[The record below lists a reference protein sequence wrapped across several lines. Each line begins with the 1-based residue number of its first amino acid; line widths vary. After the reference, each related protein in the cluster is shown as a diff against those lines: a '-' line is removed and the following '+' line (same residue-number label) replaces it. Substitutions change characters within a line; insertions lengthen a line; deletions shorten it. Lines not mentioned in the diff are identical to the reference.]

1 MAQKIS
7 RKIGEGKQKK
17 VLSLVLCVAMMLSV
31 MVVGAGAAFSDQSK
45 IKNTEAVD
53 ACTALNIIGGY
64 PDGSFK
70 PEGNITRA
78 EATKM
83 ICVALNGGK
92 EPAVSTNATPTFSD
106 VRGNAN
112 AAWAEGYIESCV
124 AQGIVSGVGAGKFAP
139 NGNVTGVQLAK
150 MLLVALG
157 YKSDLE
163 GFTGNAWAT
172 NVNVIATQRGLYKN
186 LEKMDTA
193 AALTRDNAAQM
204 IWNALQATEVE
215 YSYTLDGSNGNL
227 SSKAQVV
234 DKTHRESGTD
244 VDSTLLW
251 DKYDC
256 YVYEGILIGS
266 GEYGEKAGKDKI
278 GLEIQKFEG
287 TSLTEPYSKDTF
299 KYAKDITNLVGQYV
313 KVLANKNDEAYGVY
327 AIASE
332 NTVVTTTF
340 DKVKQDGTGKIK
352 IDGTSYKYESNAVVK
367 NVVKPAPSTELKIS
381 EIGNEIAAGDVITF
395 VSHDGDNKF
404 DVAYVNP
411 MVKFG
416 KVTYVGSDKVT
427 AGGVSYDEDDVI
439 PSGLKKGDYVAVYK
453 DLYTGD
459 NKLVKA
465 DEVTGK
471 ITATKDNAKE
481 VKIGDNWYKVG
492 NTTPNNPFADAV
504 IATGD
509 VNQIKKTGDRFTIF
523 SINGII
529 YYADKE
535 SSGSTDTA
543 YVLAAT
549 GTMNSDGDYQ
559 VKMLFA
565 DGTTKLV
572 ATDHAYNGASG
583 EGDNLKEKLVTYEVN
598 SDNLY
603 ELKEV
608 KNEADYKAGGDS
620 VVTLTKF
627 NKSEKKVVT
636 SSPATNYRVSS
647 TAVVY
652 VQYKDGTKTK
662 QKVMTGS
669 ELNALGSDFGTTGT
683 AVIDGGLATIVLLK
697 ADGYLPGAK
706 ATQLYGYI
714 TSDVVSEEADG
725 GVKSQSFTV
734 WTSENKSID
743 VKMKGNTKVAKGD
756 IISFDLTSDNY
767 IEGVKSTGEDAG
779 QSDKLDIVYGAIK
792 DFKMGDYVT
801 FYNKTGTA
809 NIDYEMDDDVKYL
822 FLNTDDTEGV
832 ADDTLS
838 KATEASDSS
847 ASAKKYYN
855 NAVYVLEGT
864 GANAKIVM
872 IACDVVNQ
880 YWKGQTTSVAE

>member
-1 MAQKIS
+1 
-7 RKIGEGKQKK
+7 
-17 VLSLVLCVAMMLSV
+17 MMLSV
-31 MVVGAGAAFSDQSK
+31 MVVVAGAAFSDQSK

-106 VRGNAN
+106 VRNNAN

-543 YVLAAT
+543 YVLAAA

-801 FYNKTGTA
+801 FYNKNSGA

>member
-1 MAQKIS
+1 
-7 RKIGEGKQKK
+7 
-17 VLSLVLCVAMMLSV
+17 MMLSV

-92 EPAVSTNATPTFSD
+92 EPATSTNATPTFSD
-106 VRGNAN
+106 VRTNAN

-266 GEYGEKAGKDKI
+266 GEYGEEAGKDKI

-287 TSLTEPYSKDTF
+287 TSLAKPYENDTF
-299 KYAKDITNLVGQYV
+299 KYAKDVTNLVGQYV

-340 DKVKQDGTGKIK
+340 DKVKQDGIGKIK
-352 IDGTSYKYESNAVVK
+352 IDGTSYKYESDAVVK
-367 NVVKPAPSTELKIS
+367 NVVKTAPSTALKIS
-381 EIGNEIAAGDVITF
+381 EIENEIAAGDVITF

-492 NTTPNNPFADAV
+492 NTDANKPFANAV
-504 IATGD
+504 TATGD
-509 VNQIKKTGDRFTIF
+509 VGQIKKTGDRFTIF

-543 YVLAAT
+543 YVLAAA

-572 ATDHAYNGASG
+572 ATDHAYNDAD
-583 EGDNLKEKLVTYEVN
+583 EGGNLKEKLVTYEVN

-608 KNEADYKAGGDS
+608 TNADNKAGGDS
-620 VVTLTKF
+620 VVTLSKF

-669 ELNALGSDFGTTGT
+669 ELNALGSDFGITGT

-743 VKMKGNTKVAKGD
+743 VKMKGNTKVTKGD

-767 IEGVKSTGEDAG
+767 IEGVKSTGEDDG
-779 QSDKLDIVYGAIK
+779 ESDKLDIVYGAIK

-855 NAVYVLEGT
+855 NAVYVIEGT